1 MFIMDIL
8 KLLKYDFFFQ
18 IINFPIK
25 VKRNI
30 IIN

>member
-25 VKRNI
+25 VKKKHN
-30 IIN
+30 N